1 MRRPSVLEALFTI
14 PRQRILATTLMQPER
29 WWYLSDLA
37 RHLELHHASLQRELA
52 RLAGAEILLMR
63 RDGNRVYYRA
73 NTDSPIFPELR
84 GLLAKTAG
92 IVEVLRDAL
101 LAHSTGIVAAFVF
114 GSVAGGTE
122 RAESDVDVM
131 LIGDVTLRKIAPAM
145 DVAEQQLRRA
155 VNPVVYA
162 VDAFVD
168 KLDAKSA
175 FLTRVMDG
183 PKLYVV
189 GTQETLAGLAR
200 RGTGRASR
208 SKASRDRGP
217 SKSG

>member
-1 MRRPSVLEALFTI
+1 MRKPSILDALFTI

-37 RHLELHHASLQRELA
+37 RHLGLHHASLQRELA
-52 RLAGAEILLMR
+52 RLAGAEILLVR
-63 RDGNRVYYRA
+63 RDGNRIYYRA
-73 NTDSPIFPELR
+73 NADSPVFPELR

-101 LAHSTGIVAAFVF
+101 HAHSTGLMAAFVF
-114 GSVAGGTE
+114 GSVASGTE

-131 LIGDVTLRKIAPAM
+131 LIGNVSLRKIAPAL
-145 DVAEQQLRRA
+145 DVAERQLRRA
-155 VNPVVYA
+155 VNPVVYT
-162 VDAFVD
+162 VDEFVD
-168 KLDAKSA
+168 KLDAKNA
-175 FLTRVMDG
+175 FLARVMDG
-183 PKLYVV
+183 PKLYVT
-189 GTQETLAGLAR
+189 GTEASLAGLAR

-208 SKASRDRGP
+208 PKARRDRGP